1 MDEISLSDTKRLGS
15 LINGDPVWVL
25 NPYECES
32 GVPRLLDSF
41 VCYAD
46 ILGYKSLSKDALSKG
61 NGNTFLAKLRNALSK
76 AYESVR
82 NEQWGGET
90 NLFEVKVFSDN
101 IVVGYPIIN
110 PDFDHGEGELG
121 DILRV
126 FSLFRHY
133 LR

>member
-1 MDEISLSDTKRLGS
+1 MDEISLSDTKRLES
-15 LINGDPVWVL
+15 LIDGDPVLGL

-90 NLFEVKVFSDN
+90 NLFSKYSL
-101 IVVGYPIIN
+101 IILS
-110 PDFDHGEGELG
+110 LG
-121 DILRV
+121 IQSTQILITERV
-126 FSLFRHY
+126 N
-133 LR
+133 